1 MEKLENIPVKLMPE
15 QIASKLRL
23 DIRREAFEEV
33 RALIGTAQALI
44 NARAVYKVCYIE
56 DRFEDA
62 ISLDGIRFTSR
73 VLRKNL
79 EKAERVFPYVVTI
92 GPELED
98 TASSCEDLLEQYY
111 LDVIGNVA
119 VTAARESLENY
130 LRDRFGLG
138 TMSKMSPGSLKDW
151 PIREQKNLFS
161 ILEDVQSAIGVRL
174 MRSFLMMPRKSVSG
188 IYFPTEIPFLSC
200 QLCPRKDCPSRQ
212 AAYDRNLAQ
221 TYRIK

>member
-33 RALIGTAQALI
+33 RALIATAQARI